1 MPAPPHIAVMLFT
14 RSSTQEA
21 QAKHFCNGHARRK
34 AIAAQLISHTK
45 KVVQQSGLPLF
56 VVDSASQQ
64 GHTFGERLEHA
75 FAQAFAAGYEQVICL
90 GNDTPGLTPALLR
103 SAASQLQQED
113 FVFGRAADG
122 GVYLMGLSRQSM
134 VQLDFR
140 QISWNTS
147 HVFAQLCAQTA
158 PATVSILA
166 PILSDTDDRA
176 GILRISSSSNLGK
189 LTHVLWSLLQVAPT
203 KINYSF
209 SPIPSAV
216 VATKSLRA
224 PPVL

>member
-1 MPAPPHIAVMLFT
+1 MLFT
-14 RSSTQEA
+14 RSSAQEA
-21 QAKHFCNGHARRK
+21 QAKHFCHRYSRRK
-34 AIAAQLISHTK
+34 AIAAQLISHIK
-45 KVVQQSGLPLF
+45 KIVQQSGLPLF
-56 VVDSASQQ
+56 IVNSASQR

-103 SAASQLQQED
+103 NAATQLQRKD
-113 FVFGRAADG
+113 FVFGQAADG

-134 VQLDFR
+134 AQLDFR

-147 HVFAQLCAQTA
+147 HVFAQLCVQTA
-158 PATVSILA
+158 PAKVSILA
-166 PILSDTDDRA
+166 PILSDADDRV
-176 GILRISSSSNLGK
+176 GILCISRYSNLGK
-189 LTHVLWSLLQVAPT
+189 LTQVLQSLLQVVSS

>member
-1 MPAPPHIAVMLFT
+1 MPHIAVLLFT

-21 QAKHFCNGHARRK
+21 QAKHFCHGHARRE

-56 VVDSASQQ
+56 VVDSASQR

-90 GNDTPGLTPALLR
+90 GNDTPGLTPALIR
-103 SAASQLQQED
+103 SAASQLQQKD
-113 FVFGRAADG
+113 FVFGQAADG

-134 VQLDFR
+134 AQLNFR

-147 HVFAQLCAQTA
+147 HVFDQLCTQTA

-166 PILSDTDDRA
+166 PVLSDADDRA
-176 GILRISSSSNLGK
+176 GILRISSRLNSGK
-189 LTHVLWSLLQVAPT
+189 LTHVLQSLLQVVSSN
-203 KINYSF
+203 INYSF
-209 SPIPSAV
+209 SPIPSA
-216 VATKSLRA
+216 ATATQSLRA